1 MFSCHPQR
9 ANLDIIL
16 TMFINLGA
24 HLEIKCMRN
33 GSLTQVGHLALL
45 VRAKNLTQ

>member
-1 MFSCHPQR
+1 MFSCHPQQ

-33 GSLTQVGHLALL
+33 DSLTPSGAPSHC
-45 VRAKNLTQ
+45 